1 MESILVDELKL
12 YRGDDFK
19 VNELLTLHTPT
30 LGEIC
35 DYGEMAYFSMIH
47 SFTGTPADLMWQ
59 LDDIGI
65 DYTAISDWELFY
77 QVLYH
82 QFRPEVTGILFGDF
96 DFSSL
101 KPYIHQDSGE
111 VCLAGL
117 GSLEEEVI
125 IDAYTYRLLT
135 EYVRKLHGLAK
146 NEKRPANETTKQI
159 LIEDA
164 RDAYLMN
171 QKKEPRSVLKN
182 LISGMINSEGF
193 KFNYQT
199 VWDMNI
205 HAFLDSVERISKI
218 KNATLLLQSGYSGF
232 GIDLKKIKSKQ
243 LDWLGEL

>member
-111 VCLAGL
+111 AVSYTHLDVYKRQPSVCSRSHS
-117 GSLEEEVI
+117 SLKP
-125 IDAYTYRLLT
+125 
-135 EYVRKLHGLAK
+135 VRK
-146 NEKRPANETTKQI
+146 T
-159 LIEDA
+159 
-164 RDAYLMN
+164 
-171 QKKEPRSVLKN
+171 
-182 LISGMINSEGF
+182 
-193 KFNYQT
+193 
-199 VWDMNI
+199 
-205 HAFLDSVERISKI
+205 
-218 KNATLLLQSGYSGF
+218 
-232 GIDLKKIKSKQ
+232 
-243 LDWLGEL
+243 